1 MLSAVPDAA
10 DLIER
15 SGDLAPIEEALA
27 AAAAGEGS
35 LALVSGPAGIGKTA
49 LLGAASELARS
60 RGFTVLSATGTEL
73 ERGFPFGVV
82 RQLYRRVYAE
92 SDRAQPEGA
101 IGSLFAPADGGGEGF
116 DVSFQVLDG
125 LYWLVADLAQR
136 GPLLI
141 AIDDVQWCDEPSL
154 RHFLY
159 LARRLEDLG
168 VLMLQAERSGESSQ
182 AVLEDLREVAALRI
196 EPAAL
201 SLDGVGE
208 LVQRVLGRAPSPVFV
223 SACLEQTGGY
233 PLYLGE
239 LLRVAQERGIDPDDG
254 AAAEIENVDAENL
267 ARHVWRRIEA
277 VDSEAIA
284 VVGLVSVLGERAEP
298 GRIGLLCELP
308 SARVAEIIDG
318 LIGQG
323 VLADRDLPCFTHP
336 VVRASVEARLS
347 PGLLDTWHRSAARL
361 LDRENA
367 DIREVAGH
375 LMKCLPEGNSW
386 VVERLREFAGAVIG
400 PGAPESAALALRRAL
415 AEPPA
420 VEVQIPLLRELARAE
435 DLSGDPSAALG
446 RLRDALK
453 MTENGRVRAEIA
465 IDQGQVLVQA
475 SRFADAVK
483 ALEAG
488 LEALDGEDPD
498 LEQRIDA
505 ELITYAVFSKD
516 AREAGLRRLARYEG
530 QIPDGPAAQPALT
543 AMALAAIFTGSPA
556 AEGAALAERA
566 LRSGGFSS
574 GLSIETWTAAAWVL
588 IFTDRPDL
596 ARSFCEDEL
605 PRVRR
610 QGNPRAIFAVE
621 STLACAAL
629 RRGDIPTAVSRAQ
642 TSLAIADRGPHEAW
656 AYGALALALLDAGDL
671 DAAERAL
678 AMTLPEHWG
687 EEADGSFSLLYARAL
702 LRLDQGHLDQAGAD
716 LDEMRRRSDAI
727 GPDLRSF
734 DDFWRIPGATLAHR
748 RGEVERARLLALE
761 EVETARHLG
770 AVGYLGMVLR
780 TAATV
785 NEPDPG
791 LAMLGE
797 SIELLG
803 ASQFR
808 LEHARS
814 LVELGALLRRQGE
827 RVAARE
833 PLAEG
838 LDLAYRCGAGA
849 VVTRALEELRACGA
863 RPRRPVRDGVDALT
877 PSETR
882 MAKLAAE
889 GRTNREIAQEL
900 YVTLKT
906 VEGTLGRAYAKLGI
920 SGRGAREALP
930 DALGPLLTGSSV
942 PNSGV

>member
-1 MLSAVPDAA
+1 MSNAV

-15 SGDLAPIEEALA
+15 LGDLAPIEEALSETA
-27 AAAAGEGS
+27 VGNGS
-35 LALVSGPAGIGKTA
+35 LGLISGPAGIGKTA
-49 LLGAASELARS
+49 LLDAACELGRS

-82 RQLYRRVYAE
+82 RQLYRRAYAASSE
-92 SDRAQPEGA
+92 PMTEDA
-101 IGSLFAPADGGGEGF
+101 IGSLFAPVGDGGEGF

-125 LYWLVADLAQR
+125 LYWLVADLAQKA
-136 GPLLI
+136 PLLI

-168 VLMLQAERSGESSQ
+168 VFMLQAERSGEPSH
-182 AVLEDLREVAALRI
+182 AALDDLRDLAALQI
-196 EPAAL
+196 EPAPL
-201 SLDGVGE
+201 SLGGVEE
-208 LVQRVLGRAPSPVFV
+208 LVRRVLDKNPSSVFV
-223 SACLEQTGGY
+223 SACLKQTGGY

-239 LLRVAQERGIDPDDG
+239 LLHVAQERGIEPDD
-254 AAAEIENVDAENL
+254 AAAGAIENVDAEGL
-267 ARHVWRRIEA
+267 ARHVWRRVEA
-277 VDSEAIA
+277 VDSEAA
-284 VVGLVSVLGERAEP
+284 TVVGLVSVLGERAEP
-298 GRIGLLCELP
+298 GRIGLLCKLP
-308 SARVAEIIDG
+308 SARVAEIVEG
-318 LIGQG
+318 LVEQG
-323 VLADRDLPCFTHP
+323 VLRDRDRPRFTHP

-347 PGLLDTWHRSAARL
+347 PGQLDSWHRGAAHL
-361 LDRENA
+361 LDRESA

-375 LMKCLPEGNSW
+375 LMKCHPEGDDW
-386 VVERLREFAGAVIG
+386 VVEQLRGFASAVLG

-420 VEVQIPLLRELARAE
+420 AEAQVPLLRELARAE
-435 DLSGDPSAALG
+435 DLSGDSPAALG
-446 RLRDALK
+446 RLEDALK
-453 MTENGRVRAEIA
+453 ATESGHERAEIA

-475 SRFADAVK
+475 SRFPDAVE

-516 AREAGLRRLARYEG
+516 VREVGLQRLARYEG

-543 AMALAAIFTGSPA
+543 AMALAAMFTGRPA

-566 LRSGGFSS
+566 LRSGGFRR
-574 GLSIETWTAAAWVL
+574 GLSIETWTAAAWVT

-596 ARSFCEDEL
+596 AQSLCEREL

-656 AYGALALALLDAGDL
+656 AHGALALALLDAGDH

-678 AMTLPEHWG
+678 EATSPEHWS

-702 LRLDQGHLDQAGAD
+702 LRLDQGRLDHAGTD
-716 LDEMRRRSDAI
+716 LDEMRRRSDAL
-727 GPDLRSF
+727 GPGLRSF

-748 RGEVERARLLALE
+748 RGEVEQARLMALE
-761 EVETARHLG
+761 ELEIARHFG

-780 TAATV
+780 TTATV
-785 NEPDPG
+785 SEPDRGP
-791 LAMLGE
+791 AMLRE

-803 ASQFR
+803 PSQFR
-808 LEHARS
+808 LEYARS
-814 LVELGALLRRQGE
+814 LVELGAVLRRRGE

-833 PLAEG
+833 PLTEG

-849 VVTRALEELRACGA
+849 VVTQALTELRACGA

-877 PSETR
+877 PTETR
-882 MAKLAAE
+882 VALLAAE

-920 SGRGAREALP
+920 SGRGARQALP
-930 DALGPLLTGSSV
+930 EALGPLLAGSFAA
-942 PNSGV
+942 NSGV